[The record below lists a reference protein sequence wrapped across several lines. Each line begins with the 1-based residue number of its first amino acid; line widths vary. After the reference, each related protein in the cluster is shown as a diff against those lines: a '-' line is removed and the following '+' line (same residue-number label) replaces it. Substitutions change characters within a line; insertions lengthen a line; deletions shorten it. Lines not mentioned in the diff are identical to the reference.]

1 MMKKYRHIAVICALM
16 LCGCDEDSGGLGFS
30 IYAEPSR
37 THAPGDVKFEL
48 TRDDGEPVDL
58 CTGHW
63 VFGDGIEM
71 SGDYQADHR
80 YRKAGAYEVSVD
92 LTCGDESG
100 RATTSI
106 EVYDTVDLTVGALEA
121 RPLDVSTDGTVTVGF
136 QVSNDAAE
144 ALRVPTTV
152 DIYLTAT
159 ASATAYLEAGSVRLY
174 RHTISSLPG
183 AGQDGAVTKVEV
195 DVPMD
200 ASIRTG
206 AYYVSAVINADGRI
220 GETSRENNV
229 AYTSQTLT
237 VRNQMTDG
245 ADFVANRLQ
254 VSPSV
259 TSTLSAATAQFE
271 IMNLGS
277 TTAETFKYEIWLG
290 AKDNAVD
297 MEGAIKVHESTIS
310 GGMSGVEQSFRDVM
324 ISVAPVISDPGLYYF
339 WLVLDSDDTIVER
352 DEENNVVRSVSPV
365 QVTNEPV
372 LDADITV
379 QGVTFTPAS
388 TTPGGT
394 FTTKM
399 TLYNQGAQPTGSFVC
414 TVYLSEDMSLDFAED
429 HLVGSANIDDL
440 LPTSSREVTTIVES
454 DTGVKPGDYW
464 VYVFCD
470 SSGVVAEANEDNNI
484 QRSESQ
490 MKVESSASIDLLFG
504 QIQAESGTSMA
515 DGDVLRLSAVLC
527 NKGKTAAGPS
537 FIGVTRYNQCD
548 GSQDDFARV
557 AVDGLEADE
566 CRTFYIEQPVTCD
579 FWCPTYRFAFDAD
592 ATLIVTETNEKNNTA
607 VMPDILTMT
616 GDMCVCAGDAYEVNN
631 AVSQGKR
638 VTELDNDLTL
648 CPDDNDYFLIDI
660 AEKGSFDIH
669 LNHDSVRSPL
679 QMHLMRGPDVVAT
692 ASGGDDLYLSAI
704 QVENVAE
711 LPVFLH
717 VTGMTADD
725 ANRYHIQLNTYGKT
739 SGLDLMAADL
749 TIDGG
754 ALDASDSKP
763 VTVSVANIGSLPS
776 SQVWIGYYLSQT
788 ANIDESAWRIARQI
802 LDPMA
807 VGEHIVKTIN
817 LKLPADAAGGNYHL
831 IAKIDDDDTLTDIR
845 PQNNQARTSAWYFER
860 SCWDILDPNEGMDT
874 ARPLVFNDGRIH
886 YDALSVCQTNR
897 DFYALEVKHG
907 HSLDI
912 SVQGLT
918 TGDFDIVLYDANGNE
933 IASSRTGSSTET
945 IHHDLI
951 VGDQTVYL
959 EVFLLDNIY
968 NAESLEYA
976 LDIQMAETPA
986 WQTCSAAFEPN
997 DFYSSAWDLRSA
1009 AQSGQMAELC
1019 PSSDEDYY
1027 VIDLV
1032 AGDRLQIGFETES
1045 TILRAALYATET
1057 QQFVAMLTNLTS
1069 QKLDYTAVMDGPHTL
1084 RVFTNVPNA
1093 PVQPYRLL
1101 WTGTEGTDLAVSDLK
1116 ISPETLTSG
1125 MPATID
1131 FDISNSGTLD
1141 ANYTAEVEIIQNGR
1155 KTPLMNL
1162 TGETPLAPGQKTH
1175 IRQKVTIPSGMTG
1188 NAAVSAQVI
1197 TTGDIAPNNNVTQK
1211 SVNVLASCQNDNAE
1225 PNDNILLATVLTPGT
1240 IQTHQICP
1248 DDEDWYRLSLTSAA
1262 TVQIAFEHAKGDLSL
1277 TAYDASGLEIA
1288 HADTAS
1294 DIELLELAPAQTI
1307 YLRVK
1312 GADSSVSNSYEIS
1325 VP

>member
-1 MMKKYRHIAVICALM
+1 MKKYRHIAVICALM
-16 LCGCDEDSGGLGFS
+16 LSGCEGASGGLGFS
-30 IYAEPSR
+30 IYADPSR
-37 THAPGDVKFEL
+37 THAPGDVHFEL

-58 CTGHW
+58 CTGRW

-71 SGDYQADHR
+71 SGDYLADHR
-80 YRKAGAYEVSVD
+80 YRKAGSYEVWVE
-92 LTCGDESG
+92 LTCEGLTGQAKTEV
-100 RATTSI
+100 
-106 EVYDTVDLTVGALEA
+106 EVYDTVDLAVGALEA
-121 RPLDVSTDGTVTVGF
+121 RPLDVSTDGHVTVGF
-136 QVSNDAAE
+136 QVSNEAAE
-144 ALRVPTTV
+144 SLRVPTTV

-174 RHTISSLPG
+174 RHQISSLPG
-183 AGQDGAVTKVEV
+183 AGQEGAVTKVEV
-195 DVPMD
+195 EVPMD

-220 GETSRENNV
+220 GETSRDNNV
-229 AYTSQTLT
+229 AYTSQAVT
-237 VRNQMTDG
+237 VRNQTTDG
-245 ADFVANRLQ
+245 ADFVASRLQ

-259 TSTLSAATAQFE
+259 TSTLSSATAQFE
-271 IMNLGS
+271 MMNLGS
-277 TTAETFKYEIWLG
+277 TTAETFDYEIWLG

-297 MEGAIKVHESTIS
+297 MVGAVKVHESTID

-339 WLVLDSDDTIVER
+339 WLVLDATDKIVER

-379 QGVTFTPAS
+379 QSVAFSPAS

-394 FTTKM
+394 FTAKM
-399 TLYNQGAQPTGSFVC
+399 SLYNQGAQPTGSFVC

-484 QRSESQ
+484 QRSESR
-490 MKVESSASIDLLFG
+490 MTVVSSASIDLLFG
-504 QIQAESGTSMA
+504 QIKPESGTSLE
-515 DGDVLRLSAVLC
+515 DGEQLRLSAVLC

-548 GSQDDFARV
+548 GSQDDFARI
-557 AVDGLEADE
+557 AVDGLEPDT
-566 CRTFYIEQPVTCD
+566 CKTFYVDQPTTCD
-579 FWCPTYRFAFDAD
+579 FWCPNYRFAFEAD
-592 ATLIVTETNEKNNTA
+592 TTLIVSETNEQNNIA

-616 GDMCVCAGDAYEVNN
+616 GDMCVCAGDEFEVNN

-638 VTELDNDLTL
+638 VTALSHDLTL

-660 AEKGSFDIH
+660 GEKGSFDIH

-711 LPVFLH
+711 IPVFLH
-717 VTGMTADD
+717 VAGMTDD
-725 ANRYHIQLNTYGKT
+725 EANRYHLDLKTYSRSAGV
-739 SGLDLMAADL
+739 DLMASDL

-754 ALDASDSKP
+754 ALDASDSKA
-763 VTVSVANIGSLPS
+763 VTVNVANIGSLPS

-788 ANIDESAWRIARQI
+788 ANIDDTSWRIARQV
-802 LDPMA
+802 LDPMSA
-807 VGEHIVKTIN
+807 GEHIVKTIH
-817 LKLPADAAGGNYHL
+817 LKLPADAVGGNYHL
-831 IAKIDDDDTLTDIR
+831 IAKVDDDDTLTDVR
-845 PQNNQARTSAWYFER
+845 PQNNISRTSAWYFER

-874 ARPLVFNDGRIH
+874 ARPLIFNQGRIY
-886 YDALSVCQTNR
+886 YDALSVCRTNR
-897 DFYALEVKHG
+897 DFYALDVKHG
-907 HSLDI
+907 TSLDI
-912 SVQGLT
+912 AVQGLT

-933 IASSRTGSSTET
+933 IASSRTGSTVET
-945 IHHDLI
+945 MHRDLI

-968 NAESLEYA
+968 NADSVEYS
-976 LDIQMAETPA
+976 LDIQMVDAPA
-986 WQTCSAAFEPN
+986 WQNCSATFEPN

-1009 AQSGQMAELC
+1009 AQSGQMSELC
-1019 PSSDEDYY
+1019 PSTDEDYY

-1057 QQFVAMLTNLTS
+1057 QQFVAMLTHLTS
-1069 QKLDYTAVMDGPHTL
+1069 QTLDYTAVMDGPHTL
-1084 RVFTNVPNA
+1084 RIFTNVPNA

-1101 WTGTEGTDLAVSDLK
+1101 WAATEGTDLAVSGLK
-1116 ISPETLTSG
+1116 ITPESLTSG
-1125 MPATID
+1125 MPATLD
-1131 FDISNSGTLD
+1131 FDISNAGTLD
-1141 ANYTAEVEIIQNGR
+1141 ASYTAEAVLTQNGR
-1155 KTPLMNL
+1155 KTPLFSL
-1162 TGETPLAPGQKTH
+1162 TSETPLAPGQKAH
-1175 IRQKVTIPSGMTG
+1175 VRHKVTIPAGLTG
-1188 NAAVSAQVI
+1188 QASISAQV
-1197 TTGDIAPNNNVTQK
+1197 TTTADIAPNNNVTQQTV
-1211 SVNVLASCQNDNAE
+1211 SILAGCQNDSAE

-1240 IQTHQICP
+1240 TQTHQICP
-1248 DDEDWYRLSLTSAA
+1248 SDEDWFMLSLADSA
-1262 TVQIAFEHAKGDLSL
+1262 TVSLVFEHAKGDLSL

-1294 DIELLELAPAQTI
+1294 DRESLELEAAQTV

-1312 GADSSVSNSYEIS
+1312 GADSSISNRYEITL
-1325 VP
+1325 P